1 MPCPSVAGLRRGLR
15 GLPVTASKAVWRV
28 SQAVHRRKQRS
39 RSVSAGMSAEYE
51 QRTQVAVMFMRTAIV
66 PAARERAAYRSS
78 VPY

>member
-1 MPCPSVAGLRRGLR
+1 
-15 GLPVTASKAVWRV
+15 
-28 SQAVHRRKQRS
+28 
-39 RSVSAGMSAEYE
+39 MSAEYE